1 MSNDLFNKALSNFAV
16 DFAAGDAVRA
26 FTDKGY
32 SAKEI
37 HDKLDF
43 PIPVERI
50 RKIMW
55 EHLLDTNVILLS
67 EPGNESARKRVNYE
81 KVQDKYGHTSFKQV
95 IIDDESSDAEYAAID
110 FGKRLYKD
118 REAFIKKLEELSESD
133 REYVLDLPWPLETVW
148 HAKNERI
155 KRILITINK
164 GD

>member
-37 HDKLDF
+37 RDKLDF

-55 EHLLDTNVILLS
+55 EHLLDTNVILLA
-67 EPGNESARKRVNYE
+67 EPEKGSSRKRVNYE

-95 IIDDESSDAEYAAID
+95 VVDDE
-110 FGKRLYKD
+110 
-118 REAFIKKLEELSESD
+118 
-133 REYVLDLPWPLETVW
+133 
-148 HAKNERI
+148 
-155 KRILITINK
+155 
-164 GD
+164 